1 MMLTV
6 SRGMQDCFRLHPE
19 MYGSELDDEED
30 DIEDELRA
38 RQEASANGE
47 ELEAPKSQAP
57 TPTTIQETP
66 NTPQKTSTPETK
78 PEKQNTIEAT
88 KSTDTEEVVPKAAHD
103 ATVN

>member
-1 MMLTV
+1 MILTN

-38 RQEASANGE
+38 RQEASNGE
-47 ELEAPKSQAP
+47 ESEEPKSEAL

-66 NTPQKTSTPETK
+66 QKSLATESKPKKQSKPVETT
-78 PEKQNTIEAT
+78 N
-88 KSTDTEEVVPKAAHD
+88 STDAAEEVVPKAAHD
-103 ATVN
+103 ATAN